1 MLSLR
6 SAAVLLLI
14 GMVAAGVA
22 SFAAAQA
29 PAAATSPTVSSRQ
42 DQTGAVLRTNAFSV
56 LVDVVV
62 TDQNAAV
69 RGIDSKRFHIYEN
82 GREQTITYFEE
93 HKPNQAPSPVQH
105 RTMPP
110 HYYNNVPNSPPGS
123 AVNVL
128 LLDGLNT
135 PLSDQVYVRKQMIE
149 YVKTIAPGTTLAIFT
164 LASRLRMVQGFTSN
178 IDDLVKTLD
187 SAKTLPSQSVALDSG
202 AGNAFDS
209 AIGNAGLV
217 SGPGAAEALASLRQ
231 FQTDTNAF
239 QTDSRVNITL
249 QAMQQLARYLNAVAG
264 RKNLIW
270 FSASFPIALG
280 PDAGDESLK
289 NSRNYAEQ
297 VRATSDLLSAAR
309 VAVYP
314 VDAKGMMTL
323 AGFDVSDNG
332 LSSTAGGGDGT
343 PSFARNN
350 ARAMT
355 GNANSHFTMEQ
366 IASDTGGK
374 AFFNTNGF
382 KAAIASAITNGESYY
397 TIGYVPE
404 SKDFNGD
411 FRKIKVKLDSSK
423 YDLEYRSGYYANPP
437 GKGNPRGLAQPSLMA
452 TATMPGAPLSTQ
464 VLFQTRVLPATDPE
478 FKDVNLPAGP
488 AGELSASLKS
498 SPHCYV
504 VDLAVDPRTLTFDS
518 SADGIHKGSI
528 EFTLVAYDA
537 DGKRVNYIDRAVELA
552 VNPEQYAQLMKSGVP
567 VRMEIDVPAGEGSL
581 RIAVHDRLG
590 ARVGS
595 LEIPLTVSRQ

>member
-1 MLSLR
+1 MQSLR
-6 SAAVLLLI
+6 AVAVSLLI
-14 GMVAAGVA
+14 CSLNPGVA
-22 SFAAAQA
+22 SSAAAQA
-29 PAAATSPTVSSRQ
+29 PATTTSPTVSSRQ
-42 DQTGAVLRTNAFSV
+42 DQPEAILRTNAFSV

-69 RGIDSKRFHIYEN
+69 HGIDSKRFHVYEN
-82 GREQTITYFEE
+82 GREQSVTYFEE
-93 HKPNQAPSPVQH
+93 HRPNLSASPQKR

-110 HYYNNVPNSPPGS
+110 HYYNNLPANPPSS

-135 PLSDQVYVRKQMIE
+135 PLGDQAYVRKQMME

-178 IDDLVKTLD
+178 IDDLVKALD
-187 SAKTLPSQSVALDSG
+187 SARTLPQQSVALDSG

-209 AIGNAGLV
+209 AIGNLV
-217 SGPGAAEALASLRQ
+217 MMGAPALTIASIQ
-231 FQTDTNAF
+231 GFESDVVAMQTDR
-239 QTDSRVNITL
+239 RVQITL
-249 QAMQQLARYLNAVAG
+249 EAIQQLARYLSAVPG

-280 PDAGDESLK
+280 PDPGNESLK
-289 NSRNYAEQ
+289 NSRNYADQ

-314 VDAKGMMTL
+314 VDAKGMMSL
-323 AGFDVSDNG
+323 PGFDVSDNG
-332 LSSTAGGGDGT
+332 LSSTAGGDGT
-343 PSFARNN
+343 PSFARSN
-350 ARAMT
+350 AQAMT
-355 GNANSHFTMEQ
+355 GNTYSHFSMEQ
-366 IASDTGGK
+366 IAGDTGGK

-404 SKDFNGD
+404 SKEFNGD

-423 YDLEYRSGYYANPP
+423 YDLEYRSGYYADPP
-437 GKGNPRGLAQPSLMA
+437 GKGAPRGLALPSLMA
-452 TATMPGAPLSTQ
+452 TATQHGAPLSTQ
-464 VLFQTRVLPATDPE
+464 VLFQTRVLPTTDPE
-478 FKDVNLPAGP
+478 FKDASLPAGP
-488 AGELSASLKS
+488 AGDLAPSLKGTA
-498 SPHCYV
+498 HRYV
-504 VDLAVDPRTLTFDS
+504 VDVAVDPRTLVFDFTTTE
-518 SADGIHKGSI
+518 ARTASI
-528 EFTLVAYDA
+528 EFTLVVYDA
-537 DGKRVNYIDRAVELA
+537 DGKRVNYIDRAAQLA
-552 VNPEQYAQLMKSGVP
+552 VNPEQYAQIMKSGLP
-567 VRMEIDVPAGEGSL
+567 VRMEIDAPAGEGTL

-595 LEIPLTVSRQ
+595 LEIPLTVGDK